1 MPEKNFTVKVVTNW
15 ILRKDK
21 NNIIK
26 NKQKIIRSGFL
37 QDTQLR
43 EIIEELAEDDE
54 NDEGDDLCKEL
65 LSW

>member
-15 ILRKDK
+15 ILRRDK
-21 NNIIK
+21 SNIIK